1 MRFIIALCLLL
12 VIAYAYAGPID
23 EPLNGLFFYA
33 AEGDAKNADGET
45 IELEAKLS
53 CTIGLCIDL
62 CLAYGFRPPF
72 TAQCINPTTCRCI
85 QH

>member
-1 MRFIIALCLLL
+1 MRFIITLCLLL
-12 VIAYAYAGPID
+12 VVAYADAGPID
-23 EPLNGLFFYA
+23 EPVKGMLFYT
-33 AEGDAKNADGET
+33 AEGYASNGDGET

-72 TAQCINPTTCRCI
+72 TAQCINPTTCRCM